1 MKATRQY
8 KNEKTG
14 IEYERTPKIDPENLN
29 FAFGTRRVHIVVDIA
44 EYAQKYAGWKN
55 EDGTW
60 EIEPSIDW
68 YASARVACGH
78 YRSAT
83 GRITFDQYNGAE
95 KDAKIW
101 NDRPEMRCEHC
112 VAMLR
117 VANRK
122 NTN

>member
-8 KNEKTG
+8 KN
-14 IEYERTPKIDPENLN
+14 YERTPKIDPENLN

-55 EDGTW
+55 DDGTW
-60 EIEPSIDW
+60 EVEPSIDW

-78 YRSAT
+78 YGSST

-95 KDAKIW
+95 KNAKVW
-101 NDRPEMRCEHC
+101 NDRPEMRCQHC
-112 VAMLR
+112 VLMLINAEY
-117 VANRK
+117 ANRK